1 MADWHFTPTRLA
13 RENLLRE
20 GVPPERILT
29 TGNTVVDALLW
40 MVERVREE
48 CPPLPASV
56 EEALAQGRQI
66 VLVTGHRREN
76 VGEPLREICAALLR
90 LSQLFPETRFVFR
103 CI

>member
-66 VLVTGHRREN
+66 VLVTGTAVKTWASRS
-76 VGEPLREICAALLR
+76 GKSAPLFCGSPNCFPKLV
-90 LSQLFPETRFVFR
+90 LFFR